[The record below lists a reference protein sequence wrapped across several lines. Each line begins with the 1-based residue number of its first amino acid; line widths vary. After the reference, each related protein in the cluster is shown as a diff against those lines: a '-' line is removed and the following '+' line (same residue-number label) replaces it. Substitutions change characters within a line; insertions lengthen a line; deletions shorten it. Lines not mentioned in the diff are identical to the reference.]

1 MMVLVDTSV
10 WVDHLRNGN
19 EQLVELLEA
28 GRVLT
33 HNMVIGELACGNL
46 RNRQEVLGLL
56 QALPAAQEATM
67 PEVMDFVETVPLSG
81 RGLGWV
87 DVNLLAAARLSD
99 APLLTLDRSMR
110 REARRLGVGFPAY
123 R

>member
-56 QALPAAQEATM
+56 QALPAAQEATT
-67 PEVMDFVETVPLSG
+67 PEVMEFVETIPLSG

>member
-10 WVDHLRNGN
+10 WIDHLRNGN
-19 EQLVELLEA
+19 EQLVKLLEA

-33 HNMVIGELACGNL
+33 HTMVIGELACGNL
-46 RNRQEVLGLL
+46 RNRQEILGLL
-56 QALPAAQEATM
+56 RALPAAREATT

-87 DVNLLAAARLSD
+87 DVNLLAAARLSES
-99 APLLTLDRSMR
+99 PLFTLDRSMR
-110 REARRLGVGFPAY
+110 REARRLGVGFPAN